1 MPDTKPKIRVD
12 DMSGFCR
19 AGNHHCCKHPLETPS
34 AIVTCTCQCHG
45 DRIVQKKMA
54 GGVVVKKKRV

>member
-1 MPDTKPKIRVD
+1 MTTKAKIHVT
-12 DMSGFCR
+12 DMSGFCQ

-34 AIVTCTCQCHG
+34 AIVTCGCGCHRTVTSG
-45 DRIVQKKMA
+45 LTVE